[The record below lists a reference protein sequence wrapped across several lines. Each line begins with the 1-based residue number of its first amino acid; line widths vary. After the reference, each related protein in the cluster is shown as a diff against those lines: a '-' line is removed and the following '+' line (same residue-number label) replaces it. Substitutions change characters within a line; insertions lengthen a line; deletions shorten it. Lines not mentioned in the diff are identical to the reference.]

1 MAVIRPDYSSDE
13 FSDYDEYGYEFMSHP
28 RSSVPYKPPEKDYKT
43 KLYESAIYDT
53 TDEFIE
59 LLKNNSN
66 KIDFDYDGWTL
77 LIIAASHG
85 QCKKMEY
92 LLQLGS
98 DPNYNYNLFTPLL
111 AVCDSSKPEADLMQ
125 CILLLEQF
133 DVQFNIEDRHGV
145 TPLMYASK
153 NGHINI
159 VKHLIN
165 KCVSIFSMYVIC
177 VTFFIIFFEISNI
190 LCQSKSA

>member
-1 MAVIRPDYSSDE
+1 MPVIRPDYSSDE
-13 FSDYDEYGYEFMSHP
+13 NSDYEDEFGYEFMP
-28 RSSVPYKPPEKDYKT
+28 RSKSYAPYIPPEKDYKT

-53 TDEFIE
+53 PDEFIQ

-77 LIIAASHG
+77 LMVVASHG

-111 AVCDSSKPEADLMQ
+111 AVCDSSKQESDLMK
-125 CILLLEQF
+125 CILLLEQY
-133 DVQFNIEDRHGV
+133 DSQFNIEDRHGI
-145 TPLMYASK
+145 TPLMYATK

-159 VKHLIN
+159 VKHLI
-165 KCVSIFSMYVIC
+165 KKSVSI
-177 VTFFIIFFEISNI
+177 
-190 LCQSKSA
+190 LR